1 MDARLVI
8 GDPALKTRLNGFV
21 VLDLAA
27 EWRALSGHPFVFAF
41 WAVAPGVRAEGL
53 EDLLRASFEA
63 GRRDFVRLARREA
76 EQTGL
81 SEAVVE
87 DYLRHSLHYELTAG
101 DFEGLDLFY
110 RLAAE
115 EHLIPAVRP
124 LEFLEPEPAGG
135 KKD

>member
-1 MDARLVI
+1 MQPS
-8 GDPALKTRLNGFV
+8 GKTRLNGFV

-27 EWRALSGHPFVFAF
+27 EWRALCGHPVVFAF
-41 WAVAPGVRAEGL
+41 WAVAPGVRADGV

-63 GRRDFVRLARREA
+63 GRRDFARLAQREA

-81 SEAVVE
+81 TEPVVE

-101 DFEGLDLFY
+101 DLEGLALFY

-115 EHLIPAVRP
+115 EGLTPSARP
-124 LEFLEPEPAGG
+124 LVFLDES
-135 KKD
+135 DS